1 MIRVDDLTFAY
12 TGAKKPAV
20 RNLSFAIE
28 TGEVFGFLGPSG
40 AGKSTTQKI
49 LIGLLREFSR
59 SVSVFDRDLATWGA
73 DYYERVGVSFEFP
86 NHFPETMRM
95 GRSWKR
101 SDPRN
106 SAISSRLVASSS
118 TRSATRKS
126 RGLKECLACTLA
138 SGDRHGLHV
147 PSLHDLDEHLANLG
161 VVFQQ

>member
-1 MIRVDDLTFAY
+1 VGPGHIGDPFRAVLPH
-12 TGAKKPAV
+12 PARLLV
-20 RNLSFAIE
+20 LQLAAFDAVHFGDFLLQLGRIEGLARKLSTPARD
-28 TGEVFGFLGPSG
+28 
-40 AGKSTTQKI
+40 ASTI
-49 LIGLLREFSR
+49 SSLPAL
-59 SVSVFDRDLATWGA
+59 
-73 DYYERVGVSFEFP
+73 
-86 NHFPETMRM
+86 PETMRM